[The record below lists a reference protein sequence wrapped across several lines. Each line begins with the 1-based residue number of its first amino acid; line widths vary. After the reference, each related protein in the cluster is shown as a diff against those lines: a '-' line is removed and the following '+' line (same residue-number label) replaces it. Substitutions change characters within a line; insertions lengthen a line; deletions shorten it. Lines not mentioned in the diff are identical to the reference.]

1 MKFLIASPTMTA
13 DEARDL
19 AIANGCG
26 GYYMTYP
33 PVWQDQA
40 GVEMWTV
47 PCVVTLNDEGTVA
60 SWTPVT
66 P

>member
-1 MKFLIASPTMTA
+1 MTA

-26 GYYMTYP
+26 GYYTTCP

-40 GVEMWTV
+40 AVEMWTV